1 MTVFIM
7 IISFAVIS
15 LFVWCLELG
24 REIDRL
30 KEIDKSIFST
40 FDEINKQQESQNRSL
55 EMLAGIKK

>member
-7 IISFAVIS
+7 VISFAVIS
-15 LFVWCLELG
+15 LSVWCLELW
-24 REIDRL
+24 REIDSL
-30 KEIDKSIFST
+30 KEINKSIFST